1 MSILLFFFLL
11 LIICLSIICL
21 FLFKQI
27 STLKQKNNNLE
38 EEKKQLE
45 LRNQNIQ
52 IELAKREGEIQIM
65 KNNEQQQE
73 EISNIMQNIFK
84 NLSNQTIQEQNEKNN
99 HELQK
104 ILVPFKEQILECRKS
119 IDRVNGETK
128 AQITTKIDE
137 MMKQASTIGM
147 SADKLS
153 EAFLGKKKTQ
163 GDLGEI
169 QLKNL
174 FEIFGLKEGQDFLS
188 QQNFKDENGDNKR
201 PDFIVKIPN
210 NRWLIVDSKFSIVNY
225 YNYLNADSD
234 EKKKEYLKNYNDD
247 IIRHIEELGKKEY
260 NKLLKKDGKECT
272 DFVCMFV
279 PVEEAYLLALQYNR
293 EKIFTLSKKY
303 KIAVITATSF
313 SPVIQMIYHL
323 WRVEKTSKNIEE
335 AGRLIEEWYKKILSF
350 NEDLEKVGES
360 IQKSDEMYNKAIK
373 KLRDGKNNA
382 IRLAD
387 RVMEKIGIKSQ
398 QIEEETPQLNTKN
411 EDFF

>member
-1 MSILLFFFLL
+1 M
-11 LIICLSIICL
+11 
-21 FLFKQI
+21 
-27 STLKQKNNNLE
+27 
-38 EEKKQLE
+38 
-45 LRNQNIQ
+45 
-52 IELAKREGEIQIM
+52 
-65 KNNEQQQE
+65 
-73 EISNIMQNIFK
+73 
-84 NLSNQTIQEQNEKNN
+84 
-99 HELQK
+99 
-104 ILVPFKEQILECRKS
+104 
-119 IDRVNGETK
+119 
-128 AQITTKIDE
+128 
-137 MMKQASTIGM
+137 
-147 SADKLS
+147 
-153 EAFLGKKKTQ
+153 
-163 GDLGEI
+163 
-169 QLKNL
+169 
-174 FEIFGLKEGQDFLS
+174 
-188 QQNFKDENGDNKR
+188 
-201 PDFIVKIPN
+201 
-210 NRWLIVDSKFSIVNY
+210 
-225 YNYLNADSD
+225 
-234 EKKKEYLKNYNDD
+234 D

>member
-1 MSILLFFFLL
+1 MSVLLFFFLL

-27 STLKQKNNNLE
+27 SILKQKNNNLE